1 MEGDKIQGSTGREI
15 ELIKKKRK
23 GVRKK
28 NLINTVCESNTFL
41 EEHGS
46 LENIHCD
53 FVVDDEV
60 CHAKRCITII
70 QNQ

>member
-28 NLINTVCESNTFL
+28 NLINTVCESNTFFGRTWVIRKYTL
-41 EEHGS
+41 S
-46 LENIHCD
+46 FC
-53 FVVDDEV
+53 
-60 CHAKRCITII
+60 C
-70 QNQ
+70 